1 MFSIKRLEFSFCT
14 FDMVG
19 ARFDCSLLDLSG
31 NSCETLPKTVGAFNF
46 DLIGASV
53 GRIETLDEP
62 DVITL
67 LSLLRMLLS
76 DECDR
81 FLART
86 LVGTGVSV
94 RKSK

>member
-1 MFSIKRLEFSFCT
+1 MFSVKRLEIPLCT
-14 FDMVG
+14 FDTLG
-19 ARFDCSLLDLSG
+19 AGFECLLLDSSA

-46 DLIGASV
+46 DLTGASV

-76 DECDR
+76 GECVR
-81 FLART
+81 FFA
-86 LVGTGVSV
+86 
-94 RKSK
+94 